1 MPKRPLHFWLPE
13 ENGGVRYVS
22 GPTSSGS
29 HLPHI
34 AYMPLSCAYLAAREQ
49 CWPFVVANLI
59 ALWPKAN
66 QRSHRATVKR
76 ISQKLEA
83 PTAGQWQNL
92 RGIKF

>member
-13 ENGGVRYVS
+13 ETEEYVMFR
-22 GPTSSGS
+22 GQLHPDLTS
-29 HLPHI
+29 HI
-34 AYMPLSCAYLAAREQ
+34 AYMPLSCAYLAARAQ